1 MENQTTEQTAQSEQ
15 PTEVVQN
22 TQATPEANETV
33 LTSNEE
39 QITQTKET
47 NFKDLIPENF
57 KEEKSLENFNNMEDF
72 VKSYLH
78 AQKLVGADKIPVP
91 NKHATDEDW
100 NEVFKR
106 LGAPNNPEDYK
117 YNLKDQEMDTGQL
130 QQFNETA
137 HRLGLLPKQAEGLIK
152 FYNELNGNINAT
164 QEEKAAEAQLVTET
178 ELKKEFGPQFA
189 KRLDQAKRLAV
200 NSLGQ
205 EFLENTYLNDG
216 SRLGDNLKV
225 IKAFSEMA
233 DKLSED
239 PIIQGDGTSYM
250 TARDIEKEIT
260 DLTQEG
266 SAYWSKT
273 HPNHKKSVDEV
284 LKLRE
289 MLSNG

>member
-1 MENQTTEQTAQSEQ
+1 MDNQTTAPEVQSEQ
-15 PTEVVQN
+15 TTAVVQN
-22 TQATPEANETV
+22 NTEATAEVNNTV
-33 LTSNEE
+33 LSE
-39 QITQTKET
+39 QNTET

-57 KEEKSLENFNNMEDF
+57 REEKSLNNFNNMEDF

-106 LGAPNNPEDYK
+106 LGAPDTPDGYK
-117 YNLKDQEMDTGQL
+117 YNFKDQEVDENSVKA
-130 QQFNETA
+130 FNETA

-152 FYNELNGNINAT
+152 FYNELNQN
-164 QEEKAAEAQLVTET
+164 QSQSLEEQAAQAQMVTEA
-178 ELKKEFGPQFA
+178 ELKKEFGPQYA
-189 KRLDQAKRLAV
+189 KRLDQAKKLAV
-200 NSLGQ
+200 NSLG
-205 EFLENTYLNDG
+205 EDFLNDTILKDG

-225 IKAFSEMA
+225 IKAFSELA

-239 PIIQGDGTSYM
+239 PIIQGDGSQYM
-250 TARDIEKEIT
+250 TAKDIEKEIT
-260 DLTQEG
+260 ELTQEG

-273 HPNHKKSVDEV
+273 HPNHRKSVEEV

-289 MLSNG
+289 MLNG

>member
-1 MENQTTEQTAQSEQ
+1 MENQTTAPEVQSEQ
-15 PTEVVQN
+15 TETVVQN
-22 TQATPEANETV
+22 NTEATPQTV
-33 LTSNEE
+33 LTETE
-39 QITQTKET
+39 QPKEL

-57 KEEKSLENFNNMEDF
+57 REEKSLENFNNMEDF

-91 NKHATDEDW
+91 NKHATEEDW

-106 LGAPNNPEDYK
+106 LGAPNDPNDYK
-117 YNLKDQEMDTGQL
+117 YDFKDQEMDQGQV
-130 QQFNETA
+130 QEFNKTA

-152 FYNELNGNINAT
+152 FYNEMNVNNAASLED
-164 QEEKAAEAQLVTET
+164 QAAQAQLNTET
-178 ELKKEFGPQFA
+178 ELKKEFGPQYA

-200 NSLGQ
+200 NSLG
-205 EFLENTYLNDG
+205 EDFLENTYLKDG

-225 IKAFSEMA
+225 IKAFSDLA

-250 TARDIEKEIT
+250 TAKDIEKEI
-260 DLTQEG
+260 DELTQEG
-266 SAYWSKT
+266 SAYWDKS
-273 HPNHKKSVDEV
+273 HINHQKSVDEV

-289 MLSNG
+289 MLTNG

>member
-1 MENQTTEQTAQSEQ
+1 MENQTTAPEVQSEQ
-15 PTEVVQN
+15 TENVVQN
-22 TQATPEANETV
+22 NTEATPQTV
-33 LTSNEE
+33 LTETE
-39 QITQTKET
+39 QPKEV

-57 KEEKSLENFNNMEDF
+57 REEKALDNFNNMEDF

-91 NKHATDEDW
+91 NKHATEEDW

-106 LGAPNNPEDYK
+106 LGAPSDPNDYK
-117 YNLKDQEMDTGQL
+117 YDLKDQEMDSEAV
-130 QQFNETA
+130 QQFNKTA

-152 FYNELNGNINAT
+152 FYNEMNVNNAAS
-164 QEEKAAEAQLVTET
+164 QEEAAAQAQMNVEA
-178 ELKKEFGPQFA
+178 ELKKEFGPQYN

-205 EFLENTYLNDG
+205 DFLENTYLKDG
-216 SRLGDNLKV
+216 SRLGDNLNV
-225 IKAFSEMA
+225 IKAFSDLA

-250 TARDIEKEIT
+250 TAKDIEKEIT
-260 DLTQEG
+260 ELTQEG
-266 SAYWSKT
+266 SAYWDK
-273 HPNHKKSVDEV
+273 NHINHQKAVDEV

-289 MLSNG
+289 MLNG

>member
-1 MENQTTEQTAQSEQ
+1 MENQTTAPEVQSEQ
-15 PTEVVQN
+15 TENVVQN
-22 TQATPEANETV
+22 NTEATPQTV
-33 LTSNEE
+33 LTETE
-39 QITQTKET
+39 QPKEV

-57 KEEKSLENFNNMEDF
+57 REEKALDNFNNMEDF

-91 NKHATDEDW
+91 NKHATEEDW

-106 LGAPNNPEDYK
+106 LGAPSDPNDYK
-117 YNLKDQEMDTGQL
+117 YDLKDQEMDSEAV
-130 QQFNETA
+130 QQFNKTA

-152 FYNELNGNINAT
+152 FYNEMNVNNAAS
-164 QEEKAAEAQLVTET
+164 QEEAAAQAQLNVET
-178 ELKKEFGPQFA
+178 ELKKEYGPQYN

-205 EFLENTYLNDG
+205 DFLENTYLKDG
-216 SRLGDNLKV
+216 SRLGDNLNV
-225 IKAFSEMA
+225 IKAFSDLA

-250 TARDIEKEIT
+250 TAKDIEKEIT
-260 DLTQEG
+260 ELTQEG
-266 SAYWSKT
+266 SAYWDK
-273 HPNHKKSVDEV
+273 NHINHQKAVDEV

-289 MLSNG
+289 MLNG